1 MSLRGWDWLSAVS
14 EKGVSDFRSWWSV
27 QHPITPPAH
36 TVLNHL
42 ALLLLRVPG
51 FAGGTDHGAAAG
63 HASGGAGVAE
73 DGAQDAADH
82 GAAVG
87 EVLLVLGFV
96 DALLVHH
103 HAFGRGAGGGEQGGE
118 GDQDLREA
126 GRQPALID
134 GESAGEVV
142 SKPVVGV
149 DQH

>member
-1 MSLRGWDWLSAVS
+1 MSLRGPEWLSAVS
-14 EKGVSDFRSWWSV
+14 EKDVSDFRSWWSV

-82 GAAVG
+82 GTACGAFGGIATGADFVGDGAAIG

-103 HAFGRGAGGGEQGGE
+103 HALGRGAGGGEQGGE
-118 GDQDLREA
+118 GDQGLREA
-126 GRQPALID
+126 GR
-134 GESAGEVV
+134 
-142 SKPVVGV
+142 
-149 DQH
+149 

>member
-1 MSLRGWDWLSAVS
+1 MSLRGGDWLSADS
-14 EKGVSDFRSWWSV
+14 ENDVSDFRSRWSV
-27 QHPITPPAH
+27 QNPITPPPH

-42 ALLLLRVPG
+42 ALFLLRVPG
-51 FAGGTDHGAAAG
+51 FAGGTDHGPAG
-63 HASGGAGVAE
+63 GVFG
-73 DGAQDAADH
+73 D

-103 HAFGRGAGGGEQGGE
+103 HALGRGAGGGEQGGE
-118 GDQDLREA
+118 GDQGLREA

-134 GESAGEVV
+134 GESAGQVV
-142 SKPVVGV
+142 SKPVIGV

>member
-1 MSLRGWDWLSAVS
+1 MSLRGPEWLSASS
-14 EKGVSDFRSWWSV
+14 EKDVSDFRSWWSV

-51 FAGGTDHGAAAG
+51 FAGGTDHGAA
-63 HASGGAGVAE
+63 GGAFGGVAA
-73 DGAQDAADH
+73 GADFVGD

-103 HAFGRGAGGGEQGGE
+103 HALGRGAGGGEQGGE
-118 GDQDLREA
+118 GDQGLREA
-126 GRQPALID
+126 GR
-134 GESAGEVV
+134 
-142 SKPVVGV
+142 
-149 DQH
+149 

>member
-1 MSLRGWDWLSAVS
+1 M
-14 EKGVSDFRSWWSV
+14 
-27 QHPITPPAH
+27 TPPPH
-36 TVLNHL
+36 TVFNHL

-51 FAGGTDHGAAAG
+51 FAGGSDYGAAAG

-73 DGAQDAADH
+73 DSAQDAADH
-82 GAAVG
+82 GTVGGAFGGVAAGADFVGDGAAVG
-87 EVLLVLGFV
+87 EVN
-96 DALLVHH
+96 
-103 HAFGRGAGGGEQGGE
+103 QG
-118 GDQDLREA
+118 LREA